1 VAAWQAVLLSTAP
14 LRAAA
19 CTPGDGGGE
28 SQEGRREIERGAG
41 GRPIEGGGRERP
53 PAVVVRPWGI
63 WILEDER
70 RQGTRESQ
78 KKLAA
83 AVGRGE

>member
-1 VAAWQAVLLSTAP
+1 
-14 LRAAA
+14 
-19 CTPGDGGGE
+19 
-28 SQEGRREIERGAG
+28 
-41 GRPIEGGGRERP
+41 
-53 PAVVVRPWGI
+53 VVVRPWGI

-83 AVGRGE
+83 AAGRGE